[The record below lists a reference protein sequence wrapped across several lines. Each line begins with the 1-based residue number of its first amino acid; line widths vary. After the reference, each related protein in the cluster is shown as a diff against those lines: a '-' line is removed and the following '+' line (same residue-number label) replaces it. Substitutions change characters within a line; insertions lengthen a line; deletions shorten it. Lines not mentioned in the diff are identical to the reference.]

1 MRITLNGESQ
11 EVTPNLSV
19 AGLLEQLALQPDRV
33 AVEINLT
40 ILERSKFST
49 WTLKEGD
56 RVEIISFI
64 GGGSSSHYV
73 H

>member
-11 EVTPNLSV
+11 DVAPNLSV

-33 AVEINLT
+33 AVEINLN

-49 WTLKEGD
+49 WTLNEGD
-56 RVEIISFI
+56 RIEIISFI
-64 GGGSSSHYV
+64 GGGSPRRYV